1 MCPLIIYG
9 FRYPTGV
16 RSFTTDTQRG
26 PPTATPCLLA
36 SCGVRRVADDVEE
49 KNDDHCWRHSVQ
61 AVIAFKKFDVDHC
74 RVHVQFRMPS
84 RSSSKPLDATS
95 PLPTR
100 TCIMDVTK
108 MATHPEGHRA
118 EGCRC
123 PLQSLELQRR
133 TLVVPA
139 LATLGG

>member
-1 MCPLIIYG
+1 MVL
-9 FRYPTGV
+9 
-16 RSFTTDTQRG
+16 DTQLECAPSPRIPKG
-26 PPTATPCLLA
+26 GRRRPRHVCWP
-36 SCGVRRVADDVEE
+36 RVASDVSRTTSRK

-139 LATLGG
+139 FATLGG